1 MLNEVGLPVQP
12 TKLPV
17 LQMAAIMLLASLGQ
31 IVSYISPFTQTALI
45 KGFGLGTAQAS
56 IAISAE
62 IGCLAITVMVIS
74 RNLHRLNFRLVAS
87 LGALLAVLG
96 QILTLATDSHGLLLV
111 ARVMCGLGE
120 GGGIAIAYAVM
131 ARTTNPT
138 RAFTLQSIC
147 LSAVVLL
154 VLLLLPQINSSAGP
168 RGQFLVLAV
177 VAAVTLPLALTVTT
191 IPVPMALARR
201 ERRQHSPLWIISV
214 GCIVL
219 FGSAS
224 NSLWLFYE
232 RLGEWRRLS
241 ERDLIL
247 MPSISG
253 VAFLALPLL
262 ALVIYRR
269 ARRFWPLGVA
279 CLLEVA
285 SAAFYLFSPDPIVF
299 LVSAT
304 ALNALIGFQ
313 LVYIRMLGA
322 DIDPSGEV
330 VAGIGGGDF
339 AGSFCG
345 PLIGGVLGAS
355 ALASWPLFAAVSSLF
370 MASAV
375 FGWIG
380 DRRLSAQTS
389 AVLVSAQS

>member
-1 MLNEVGLPVQP
+1 MLSQVRLAAQP
-12 TKLPV
+12 TRLPL

-45 KGFGLGTAQAS
+45 KGFGLGTVQAS
-56 IAISAE
+56 IAISTE
-62 IGCLAITVMVIS
+62 IGCLALTVMVIS

-87 LGALLAVLG
+87 AGALLAIFG
-96 QILTLATDSHGLLLV
+96 QILTLSTDHYNLLLA
-111 ARVMCGLGE
+111 ARFVCGLGE

-131 ARTTNPT
+131 ARTANPT
-138 RAFTLQSIC
+138 RVFTLQSIC
-147 LSAVVLL
+147 LAVVVLL

-177 VAAVTLPLALTVTT
+177 VAAVTLPLALTVKT
-191 IPVPMALARR
+191 IPLPAGPAGRG
-201 ERRQHSPLWIISV
+201 RRQHSPLWLISV
-214 GCIVL
+214 SCIIL

-232 RLGEWRRLS
+232 KLGEWRRLS

-247 MPSISG
+247 MPSVSG

-269 ARRFWPLGVA
+269 AGRFWPLGLA
-279 CLLEVA
+279 CALEIA
-285 SAAFYLFSPDPIVF
+285 SAALYLFSPNPIIF

-345 PLIGGVLGAS
+345 PLIGGVLGAT
-355 ALASWPLFAAVSSLF
+355 ALNSWSLFAAVSTLF
-370 MASAV
+370 MASAIV
-375 FGWIG
+375 GWIG
-380 DRRLSAQTS
+380 DRRLSSRAFG
-389 AVLVSAQS
+389 V